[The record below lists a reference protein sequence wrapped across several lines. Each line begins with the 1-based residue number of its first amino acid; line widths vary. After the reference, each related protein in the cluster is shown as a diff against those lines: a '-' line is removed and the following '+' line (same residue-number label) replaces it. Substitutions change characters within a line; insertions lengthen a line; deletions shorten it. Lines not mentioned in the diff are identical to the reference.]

1 MGESDTDIVIRRI
14 LIALDA
20 STQSL
25 AALESVGA
33 MAALLEAELLGLF
46 VEDVNLLRLAGL
58 PFAREVRSAS
68 AHERPLSSA
77 QMEQEM
83 RALAT
88 KAQQAM
94 AEVGGRMQLRWSFRV
109 VRGQVDA
116 ELLAAAHEADMVTVG
131 RARHDLLSARSRLGA
146 TAREVA
152 ARAPRSVL
160 LLRDG
165 IPTSVVIVVYDDPAT
180 GNRLLELASRVIAA
194 QAGRLTVALTADRP
208 ERAQRLEEAAR
219 LWLQAHGVDAR
230 FHHLIDP
237 RPAQLARAVKMTGCG
252 LLMVAGGSPL
262 LRRGEMQE
270 WLEALDCAVLLVR

>member
-1 MGESDTDIVIRRI
+1 MGEPETDIVIRRI

-68 AHERPLSSA
+68 AHDRPLSSA

-83 RALAT
+83 RALAS

-94 AEVGGRMQLRWSFRV
+94 AAVAGRRQLRWSFRV
-109 VRGQVDA
+109 VRGQVEA
-116 ELLAAAHEADMVTVG
+116 ELLAAAHEADLVTLG
-131 RARHDLLSARSRLGA
+131 RARPDLLSARSRLGA

-165 IPTSVVIVVYDDPAT
+165 IPNPAVTVIYDDPAT
-180 GNRLLELASRVIAA
+180 GNRLLELASRVTAV

-208 ERAQRLEEAAR
+208 VRAQRLEEAAR
-219 LWLQAHGVDAR
+219 LWLQAHSVDAR

-237 RPAQLARAVKMTGCG
+237 KPAQFARALKMAGCG
-252 LLMVAGGSPL
+252 LLVIADDSPL
-262 LRRGEMQE
+262 WRQGGMQE